1 MRAAAWSDVGALE
14 LVELPRPSVQP
25 GSVLVRVDA
34 VGICGSDLHC
44 YRGTLPPMAGLVP
57 GHEIGGELI
66 DAGGSGLAAGMPVA
80 VEPLL
85 TCGSCPEC
93 RSGNDNRCRQR
104 TLLGVTGGTGGF
116 TEFLVVPEQ
125 RIYPLGIGMSAADG
139 ALVEPLAVCVRA
151 VKRAGIA
158 LGETVAV
165 LGLGT
170 IGLLSVVAARA
181 AGAGLVLGIGG
192 HPHQRER
199 ATAFGADA
207 VFTTAAEAAE
217 AAGEGADVVIE
228 AVGGRAGT
236 LTEAVEL
243 VRPGGV
249 IAMLG
254 DFAGDAQLP
263 GLAFSRKEARLVTS
277 NCYARSGAQRDFD
290 IAIALLRRH
299 LREVRSIVTH
309 RFPLERVDA
318 AFAVAADRAARS
330 IKLLVL
336 P

>member
-1 MRAAAWSDVGALE
+1 V
-14 LVELPRPSVQP
+14 VEQRRSETDLDRVNANRVS
-25 GSVLVRVDA
+25 GS
-34 VGICGSDLHC
+34 
-44 YRGTLPPMAGLVP
+44 YT
-57 GHEIGGELI
+57 
-66 DAGGSGLAAGMPVA
+66 PVA

-85 TCGSCPEC
+85 TCGSCPDC

-104 TLLGVTGGTGGF
+104 TLLGITGGVGGF

-125 RIYPLGIGMSAADG
+125 RIYPLGVGMSAVDG

-158 LGETVAV
+158 LRDTVAV
-165 LGLGT
+165 LGLGN
-170 IGLLSVVAARA
+170 IGPLSGVVVR
-181 AGAGLVLGIGG
+181 GAGLVLGIGR

-217 AAGEGADVVIE
+217 AAGEGVDVVIE
-228 AVGGRAGT
+228 AVDGRAGT
-236 LTEAVEL
+236 LTEAFEL

-277 NCYARSGAQRDFD
+277 NCYAGSGAQRDFNM
-290 IAIALLRRH
+290 AIALLRRR
-299 LREVRSIVTH
+299 LREVRPIVTH
-309 RFPLERVDA
+309 RFPLEHVDA
-318 AFAVAADRAARS
+318 AFAGAADRAAGS
-330 IKLLVL
+330 MKVLVL

>member
-1 MRAAAWSDVGALE
+1 M
-14 LVELPRPSVQP
+14 
-25 GSVLVRVDA
+25 
-34 VGICGSDLHC
+34 
-44 YRGTLPPMAGLVP
+44 
-57 GHEIGGELI
+57 
-66 DAGGSGLAAGMPVA
+66 A

-104 TLLGVTGGTGGF
+104 TLLGITGGVGGF

-125 RIYPLGIGMSAADG
+125 RIYPLGVGMSAVDG

-158 LGETVAV
+158 LRDTVAV

-170 IGLLSVVAARA
+170 IGLLSVVAAGA
-181 AGAGLVLGIGG
+181 AGAGLILGIGR

-217 AAGEGADVVIE
+217 AAGEGVDVVIE
-228 AVGGRAGT
+228 AVDGRAGT
-236 LTEAVEL
+236 LTEAFEL

-277 NCYARSGAQRDFD
+277 NCYAGSGAQRDFNM
-290 IAIALLRRH
+290 AIALLRRR
-299 LREVRSIVTH
+299 LREVRPIVTH
-309 RFPLERVDA
+309 RFPLEHVDA
-318 AFAVAADRAARS
+318 AFAGAADRAAGS
-330 IKLLVL
+330 MKVLVL